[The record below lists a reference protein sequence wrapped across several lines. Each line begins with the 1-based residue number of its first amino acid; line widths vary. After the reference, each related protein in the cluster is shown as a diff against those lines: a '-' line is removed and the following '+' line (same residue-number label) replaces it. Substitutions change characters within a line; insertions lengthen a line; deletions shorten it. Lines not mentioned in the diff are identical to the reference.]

1 MVDRSR
7 GATLMLT
14 PKIERLEKKIKEI
27 NAIKSEYRAE
37 IDEAFRRFKD
47 KKIGKEDFERIR
59 QRNEEKIEK
68 LNEKIK
74 EIRLLIKSMK
84 ES

>member
-1 MVDRSR
+1 
-7 GATLMLT
+7 MLA

-37 IDEAFRRFKD
+37 IDEAFRNFKA
-47 KKIGKEDFERIR
+47 KKIGKEDFEKIR

-74 EIRLLIKSMK
+74 EIRSLIKSMK

>member
-1 MVDRSR
+1 
-7 GATLMLT
+7 MLT

-37 IDEAFRRFKD
+37 IDEAFRKFKD
-47 KKIGKEDFERIR
+47 RKIGKEDYERIR
-59 QRNEEKIEK
+59 QKNEQKIEK

-74 EIRLLIKSMK
+74 EIRSLIRSMR